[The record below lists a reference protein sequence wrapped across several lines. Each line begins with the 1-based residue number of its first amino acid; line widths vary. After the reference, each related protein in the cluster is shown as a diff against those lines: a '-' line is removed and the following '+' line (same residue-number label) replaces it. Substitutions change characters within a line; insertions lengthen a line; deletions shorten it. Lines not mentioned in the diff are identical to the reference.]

1 MDKNNNNVQGVI
13 HFPCHS
19 KEKVLVY
26 EGASGC
32 CSMKCPS
39 CDKFALFDFDTMKS
53 EPARAAKGAIHN
65 LTKQNSYI
73 D

>member
-1 MDKNNNNVQGVI
+1 MNKNNVQGII

-26 EGASGC
+26 EGARGC

-39 CDKFALFDFDTMKS
+39 CDRFALFDFDTMQSK
-53 EPARAAKGAIHN
+53 PAKAAKGAIHN
-65 LTKQNSYI
+65 FTNQNSYI

>member
-1 MDKNNNNVQGVI
+1 MDEQSNNVQGVI
-13 HFPCHS
+13 NFPCHS

-26 EGASGC
+26 EGTRGC

-39 CDKFALFDFDTMKS
+39 CDKFALFNFNTMKS
-53 EPARAAKGAIHN
+53 KSVRAAKGAVHKI
-65 LTKQNSYI
+65 TVKNSYI